1 MRNNMAATTASIIN
15 STMPTITPAA
25 NPNFNIADWV
35 KTYQNGIDWK
45 QQQADRERRQKKLED
60 FAESY
65 KNNDQQG
72 MASAYAYLDPKGA
85 MELQSSSQ
93 RTPDKI
99 RQFEILRQR
108 FGDDTAA
115 QMVWGA
121 KNNVNVN
128 VNGGAQETEFMKQA
142 GKDWAGRYSKIWDA
156 SAGARNDLSSLDAL
170 AQAIDDPNVYQGAG
184 GETINALQKLGNSL
198 GLDVKGLDNAAIINS
213 VSSQLMGNL
222 RKDLMPGPMSD
233 RDIEFLKNVV
243 TGLGKTP
250 EQNRAIVNVLK
261 KAAQRK
267 VEIGQL
273 ADKYMGANNGVLDY
287 RFNQYLQDYYKDK
300 PLFSDEERS
309 AAMGARGKTSV
320 PKSLAGFNSQKV
332 NKKDKKA
339 SGGVIDYTDL

>member
-1 MRNNMAATTASIIN
+1 MKQSLAGLTSQIGANGRIQLH
-15 STMPTITPAA
+15 TPQTLD
-25 NPNFNIADWV
+25 IA
-35 KTYQNGIDWK
+35 GFIDSYYK
-45 QQQADRERRQKKLED
+45 GRDMGQKQADREQRQKNLAD
-60 FAESY
+60 FAEAY

-128 VNGGAQETEFMKQA
+128 VGGAQETEFMKQA
-142 GKDWAGRYSKIWDA
+142 GKDWAGRYGKIWDA

-320 PKSLAGFNSQKV
+320 PKSLAGFNPQKV